1 MRKLLY
7 IFCVLF
13 LTTTV
18 YASDLN
24 VQGDVKDNI
33 LASQLLDNKNF
44 LSIVGTG
51 EIAYIIDEEEKDA
64 LIVKL
69 EDIIKSNEVTQQN
82 DEDKKLQP
90 VAGFKY
96 RVSFYTNGADEKPA
110 SIFFI
115 ESSGKIN
122 VIVNE
127 TLKGETWIPDVE
139 LNQLLSSVETLF
151 EKKHKYDSF
160 LSLNTMN
167 LTELGSV
174 LNGKLYI
181 FENAFIDSQ
190 GSLYIS
196 LEDWDNI
203 FSPTYGNTKKLSMGN
218 NEVIHNY
225 KPTNIPTKMIENRIY
240 IPLRNAVDYFSHFNM
255 NWDRELRKVVI
266 SEKITKSTSKEE

>member
-1 MRKLLY
+1 MRKLLC

-33 LASQLLDNKNF
+33 LAFQLLDNKNF

-69 EDIIKSNEVTQQN
+69 EDIIKNNEVTQQN
-82 DEDKKLQP
+82 DEDKKLQAI
-90 VAGFKY
+90 AGFKY

-203 FSPTYGNTKKLSMGN
+203 FSPNYGNTKKLSMGN

-225 KPTNIPTKMIENRIY
+225 KPTNIPTKRIENRIY
-240 IPLRNAVDYFSHFNM
+240 IPLRNAVDNFSHFNM